1 MKFLKFFSRCRLL
14 CGILTAADVILGII
28 IAFRITEIFDKHSY
42 SPLNSLLVSLFFVI
56 LLAVIILKCVI
67 KDAKEDL
74 TAVMNLADTAKNGKD
89 I

>member
-1 MKFLKFFSRCRLL
+1 MKFFSRCRLL

-56 LLAVIILKCVI
+56 LLAVIILNCVI

-74 TAVMNLADTAKNGKD
+74 TAVMNLADTAKNGRD
-89 I
+89 T

>member
-1 MKFLKFFSRCRLL
+1 MKFFSRCRLL

-28 IAFRITEIFDKHSY
+28 IAFRITEILDKHSY
-42 SPLNSLLVSLFFVI
+42 SPLNSLLVSLFFI
-56 LLAVIILKCVI
+56 FLLAVIILKCVI

-74 TAVMNLADTAKNGKD
+74 PAVMNLADTAKNGKD

>member
-1 MKFLKFFSRCRLL
+1 MKFFSRCRLL

-42 SPLNSLLVSLFFVI
+42 SPLNSLLVSLFFI
-56 LLAVIILKCVI
+56 FLLAVVILKCVI

>member
-1 MKFLKFFSRCRLL
+1 MKFFSRCRLL

-42 SPLNSLLVSLFFVI
+42 SPLNSLLVSLFFI
-56 LLAVIILKCVI
+56 FLLAVIILKCVI

-74 TAVMNLADTAKNGKD
+74 SAVMNLADTAKNGRD
-89 I
+89 T

>member
-1 MKFLKFFSRCRLL
+1 MKFFSRCRLL

-56 LLAVIILKCVI
+56 LHAVIILKCVI
-67 KDAKEDL
+67 KDAEEDL
-74 TAVMNLADTAKNGKD
+74 SAVMNLADTAKNGKD

>member
-1 MKFLKFFSRCRLL
+1 MKFFSRCRLL

-28 IAFRITEIFDKHSY
+28 IAFRITEILDKHSY
-42 SPLNSLLVSLFFVI
+42 SPLNSLLVSLFFI
-56 LLAVIILKCVI
+56 FLLAAIILKCVI

-74 TAVMNLADTAKNGKD
+74 SAVMNLADTAKNGKD

>member
-1 MKFLKFFSRCRLL
+1 MKFFSRCRLL

-56 LLAVIILKCVI
+56 LLAVIILKCII
-67 KDAKEDL
+67 KDAQEDL
-74 TAVMNLADTAKNGKD
+74 SAVMNLADTAKNGRD
-89 I
+89 T

>member
-1 MKFLKFFSRCRLL
+1 MKFSSRCRLL
-14 CGILTAADVILGII
+14 CAILTAADVILGII

-67 KDAKEDL
+67 KDAEEDL
-74 TAVMNLADTAKNGKD
+74 SAVMNLADTAKNGKD